1 MDRKKKASLRVGGS
15 GVASFCLSLCWIAR
29 ARAFVSRTL
38 SESASFAFSRQS
50 TQRLPSVDTTQ
61 NLLGSAVLLSAS
73 FVHVGNR
80 IDFRLN
86 KLI

>member
-1 MDRKKKASLRVGGS
+1 MDRKKASLRVGGS
-15 GVASFCLSLCWIAR
+15 GVASFCLSLCWI

-73 FVHVGNR
+73 FIHVGNR